1 MKLKS
6 KQMNEQQAIIYVA
19 RILDKKKLLDK
30 LPCQLTTLFRENRR
44 TEHTPYTRENGGK
57 KGNKDRYGTIPY
69 IVERGSAY
77 YQKLDII
84 NWLSSTLIPRLE
96 VVT

>member
-1 MKLKS
+1 MKLIS
-6 KQMNEQQAIIYVA
+6 KQMNEQQAVIFVA
-19 RILDKKKLLDK
+19 SVLDKKDLSDK

-44 TEHTPYTRENGGK
+44 AEHTAYTRENGGK

-96 VVT
+96 AVA